1 MYVHIINLVLCLF
14 GWVQVPEAQTGNTQR
29 MSVCV
34 CVCVRVCVKV
44 YVYENERQK
53 ECVSQ
58 KQTVWYYCVPET
70 V

>member
-1 MYVHIINLVLCLF
+1 MGTGAGGTEWKHI
-14 GWVQVPEAQTGNTQR
+14 EKEY
-29 MSVCV
+29 VCV
-34 CVCVRVCVKV
+34 CLCVCVKV

-58 KQTVWYYCVPET
+58 KGTVWYYCVTET